1 MYHFYTRIHAVYFT
15 YFMSFNPA
23 NKTRIRNCVTGIWK
37 GIVFKKRKE
46 RKERKEER
54 KAVEERG
61 RPGKKELYSV
71 IIKTAPALNKTHINL

>member
-1 MYHFYTRIHAVYFT
+1 MRTR
-15 YFMSFNPA
+15 
-23 NKTRIRNCVTGIWK
+23 KK
-37 GIVFKKRKE
+37 GRKEGRVGRREGGKRKE